1 MKLTVDQ
8 VAALGRKHAMLEAEE
23 DLDALMTTLSAN
35 PCYEYPTIGK
45 QFSGW
50 DNTVR
55 FYTGFFQ
62 HFSAHVVETALL
74 GEWVNEQAVTQ
85 EYDVTL
91 EFEGER
97 ETHGILGILMVEG
110 DKLGGERV
118 YASELAIRRMV
129 GPMFDELQDL

>member
-1 MKLTVDQ
+1 MGTLT
-8 VAALGRKHAMLEAEE
+8 
-23 DLDALMTTLSAN
+23 AN

-55 FYTGFFQ
+55 FYTDFFK
-62 HFSAHVVETALL
+62 HFSAHVVDTKLL
-74 GEWVNEQAVTQ
+74 GEWANEQAVTQ

-91 EFEGER
+91 ELEGER
-97 ETHGILGILMVEG
+97 ETHRILGILVVDG
-110 DKLGGERV
+110 DKLCGERV

-129 GPMFDELQDL
+129 GPMFNELQDL